1 MQEGEKDSCSFS
13 NVMRSCSFYIKE
25 VIPCCLFQ
33 SSMVKSLQHLKVY
46 LLISPCLTEID
57 SKLYI
62 TSLPEFYAY
71 FWLPRSGLVVVNF
84 LVLQVLYR
92 GIIEKRLCKENSL
105 VVARVASV
113 EWSSCGE

>member
-1 MQEGEKDSCSFS
+1 MLSISVKYGEIFTTLESVFVE
-13 NVMRSCSFYIKE
+13 N
-25 VIPCCLFQ
+25 
-33 SSMVKSLQHLKVY
+33 
-46 LLISPCLTEID
+46 ISPCLTEID

-71 FWLPRSGLVVVNF
+71 FWLSRSGLVVVNF